1 MGIINAERYF
11 QDQDRE
17 FKYKEIERWVAA
29 NGGAIIKDYYKY
41 EKDLEADWYKFKS
54 MPPNN
59 WYEAD
64 DEAMRLFG
72 MENEELYYKNKAKFL
87 KRNITRDTL
96 DYEYGGVRDL
106 DTADLD
112 KLKTTRI
119 ETSADKYIKKFDNEY
134 SPNSNITIAVKS
146 VDKND
151 KKNTTL
157 SPFKDIYYPHSVIKE
172 EYGFTPEQKRKL
184 AQGYID
190 DGYPLLFDD
199 YKTQDEL
206 EDAWYKYNSVDKDR
220 RINCDDFSIQI
231 YGMDVTDLYNKQ
243 LKEFLKDDID
253 DDFDIEYTGSVNES
267 KLDPMKDY
275 NFGIADQ
282 IKKHPTPTIFP
293 EQDMYYNMNRFK
305 FYRMILLI
313 GLPTSDKSELAK
325 KLCKKY
331 KAEFLDMKEFQGIT
345 SVEDIQSC
353 ARLSPAIYKYA
364 TAHPKYLKFIKD
376 SELYGQKSVQF
387 KVKLKEFTNQFFYW
401 LINNYTKKRKL
412 VIEMSNET
420 LPVMDAHPKLFTYPI
435 VIKGDSFFLQIFRKL
450 ARHEKEKIIQL
461 CYDFKLIDAIQFT
474 LAIVEKSNDDV
485 ELLDFFRR
493 RIREYDPIKGKLD
506 ESSKVAPADVTLYS
520 AAANDYIRK
529 SFDPLYCAKK
539 AYDILCTESNSL
551 LESTIID
558 HTVKAAEDRIDLLQ
572 DPNFRSV
579 FAPMLNYT
587 EIETLLQNSP
597 KSNNT
602 FAIKWF
608 NDYKGSCSG
617 LKTTFK
623 KNEWVTEVAKLS
635 TKFLNEYAQN
645 KWDIETGN
653 DLIRL
658 GWNPTVE
665 FNDYY
670 RAASDKIANDFLKD
684 KVICNYISIGD
695 MPVYNHLTEDVEFKK
710 PVDGIYVMT
719 INGKQKEDT
728 LDTIPQVLISLDG
741 FQTNSKVY
749 PVINK
754 EIAKP
759 VSLNKVNDWYQLSTS
774 EVGLYLLPLTKAL
787 KDELASKLD
796 SLANKDTTELTTANK
811 KELVIGDFRL
821 YISDTLK
828 ILIEKYNNQSFKLSD
843 IDTLLSKKVV
853 DKYTVYH
860 LTTFDADEY
869 DTLLRNIG
877 IGNTRAATLFE
888 SRPNLEVIGEHK
900 SLIPYLTLVTVNEFV
915 TSTPVK
921 GMDNSRGTDTLN
933 KDKDLETF
941 DSYYNLLNPNK

>member
-17 FKYKEIERWVAA
+17 FKYKQIERWVAT

-41 EKDLEADWYKFKS
+41 EKDLESDWYEFKS
-54 MPPNN
+54 MPPHN

-64 DEAMRLFG
+64 DLAMQLFG
-72 MENEELYYKNKAKFL
+72 MENEELYFKNKARFF

-96 DYEYGGVRDL
+96 DYEYGGLKDL
-106 DTADLD
+106 DSDDLEN
-112 KLKTTRI
+112 LKVTRI
-119 ETSADKYIKKFDNEY
+119 ETNADKYIDKFDNEY
-134 SPNSNITIAVKS
+134 EPNTNNLIAVKAIDS
-146 VDKND
+146 ND
-151 KKNTTL
+151 KKNITL
-157 SPFKDIYYPHSVIKE
+157 SPLKDIYYPHSSFKE
-172 EYGFTPEQKRKL
+172 EYGFSAEQKRKMT
-184 AQGYID
+184 QDYID
-190 DGYPLLFDD
+190 LGYPMLFDD
-199 YKTQDEL
+199 YQTQDEL
-206 EDAWYKYNSVDKDR
+206 EDDWYKYNSVDRDK

-231 YGMDVTDLYNKQ
+231 YGMTVTDLYNEQ
-243 LKEFLKDDID
+243 LKKFLANDID
-253 DDFDIEYTGSVNES
+253 DDFDTEYVGSVNES

-282 IKKHPTPTIFP
+282 IKKHPTPVIFP
-293 EQDMYYNMNRFK
+293 EQDVYYNMNRFK
-305 FYRMILLI
+305 FYRMILLM
-313 GLPTSDKSELAK
+313 GLPTTDKSELAK
-325 KLCKKY
+325 KLCQKH

-345 SVEDIQSC
+345 SAEDIQAC

-364 TAHPKYLKFIKD
+364 TSHPKYIKFIKD
-376 SELYGQKSVQF
+376 SELYGQKSIQF
-387 KVKLKEFTNQFFYW
+387 KVKLKEFINQFFYW
-401 LINNYTKKRKL
+401 LINVYSKKRKL

-420 LPVMDAHPKLFTYPI
+420 FPVMDAHPKLFTYPI
-435 VIKGDSFFLQIFRKL
+435 VIKGDSFFLQILRKL
-450 ARHEKEKIIQL
+450 ARHEKDKIIQL
-461 CYDFKLIDAIQFT
+461 IYDFKVIDAIQFSM
-474 LAIVEKSNDDV
+474 AIIEKSNDDV

-493 RIREYDPIKGKLD
+493 RIREYDPVKAELQ
-506 ESSKVAPADVTLYS
+506 ESKVFDPSLYMT
-520 AAANDYIRK
+520 AANDYIRK
-529 SFDPLYCAKK
+529 SFDPQYCAKK
-539 AYDILCTESNSL
+539 AYDVLNKESNSL
-551 LESTIID
+551 LESTMID
-558 HTVKAAEDRIDLLQ
+558 HTVKAAEDRIDFLQ
-572 DPNFRSV
+572 EPNFRSV

-623 KNEWVTEVAKLS
+623 KNEWVTEVSKLS
-635 TKFLNEYAQN
+635 SKFLNEYAQN
-645 KWDIETGN
+645 KWNVETGN

-684 KVICNYISIGD
+684 KVICNYINIGD
-695 MPVYNHLTEDVEFKK
+695 MPVYNHLTEEVETKE

-719 INGKQKEDT
+719 INGKHKDDT
-728 LDTIPQVLISLDG
+728 LDTVPQVLISLDG
-741 FQTNSKVY
+741 FLSNTKVY
-749 PVINK
+749 PVLNK

-759 VSLNKVNDWYQLSTS
+759 VLLDKVKEWYQLSTC
-774 EVGLYLLPLTKAL
+774 EVGLYLLPLSKEL
-787 KDELASKLD
+787 KKELASKLD
-796 SLANKDTTELTTANK
+796 SLANKDTSELTVANK

-828 ILIEKYNNQSFKLSD
+828 VLIEKFNNQSFKLVD
-843 IDTLLSKKVV
+843 IDDLLAKKVL
-853 DKYTVYH
+853 DKYTIYH
-860 LTTFDADEY
+860 LATFDADEY

-888 SRPNLEVIGEHK
+888 SKPNLEVIGEHK

-941 DSYYNLLNPNK
+941 DSYYNLLNPTK